1 MVGINRHRI
10 PVIGASDI
18 QETRGEIWRNIRV
31 TIVILPITFYFPS
44 LPLYGLKSSIYLE
57 GKRAWANL

>member
-31 TIVILPITFYFPS
+31 TVVILPITFYFPS
-44 LPLYGLKSSIYLE
+44 FPLYRLKSSIYLE